1 MFINHVV
8 VSEKAIVKRCGG
20 KEKYDF
26 FFFTKT
32 MKIS

>member
-26 FFFTKT
+26 FFTKT